1 MRPWT
6 SLVLPLL
13 AVIAPISASRQEH
26 FAVSTSAY
34 SPTQVSTSIELGGSL
49 TRSSTTYQL
58 VKAGEA
64 GRGGDEWVV
73 GIKHGGK
80 TGGWLEATQGK
91 GGKRSKVDLV
101 PIGSNDDIHYYS
113 LTLPPSTK
121 DDAKATVTISTVLSH
136 ASKPKPEVL
145 PQNAE
150 SIYLMWEGDLLA
162 PLAGLSTEQK
172 SRIEEFKVRVK
183 TPTPRV
189 LSAKEPEG
197 FAVAHAQ
204 GSAMVTFTPKGSVA
218 NLGPQIAAIHYQQ
231 PEAVASI
238 RDLNRIVELSH
249 WGSNLAIQDNIELSN
264 SGPALDGNFARI
276 DHQKATMMRRQNNLA
291 ITSLSISLPPH
302 AHAAYYY
309 DSVGNVSTSRFRPS
323 TSPSAS
329 GFLPSQQKK
338 KNSASVASPA
348 LLELTPRYP
357 LLGGWNFSF
366 TIGYDLPLQEWL
378 KVRKG
383 GEGPKYVAAVPFLTP
398 IKDVAVDKVR
408 LEIRLPEGAR
418 NVRAISPYP
427 VEQHPLTTV
436 KTYLDSI
443 GRPTVVM
450 EKTGCTDRH
459 GENVLIEYDLPLLVD
474 LLQKPLACASVLS
487 SIFLIIIVMK
497 RVSFGI
503 DGGK

>member
-13 AVIAPISASRQEH
+13 ATLLPVQASRQEH
-26 FAVSTSAY
+26 FAVSNSAY

-58 VKAGEA
+58 AKDGAGS
-64 GRGGDEWVV
+64 DNKWVI

-91 GGKRSKVDLV
+91 GGKRTKVELV
-101 PIGSNDDIHYYS
+101 PVGNDDEINYYS
-113 LTLPPSTK
+113 LTLSPPTT
-121 DDAKATVTISTVLSH
+121 ANANTIVTISTVLSH
-136 ASKPKPEVL
+136 ASVPKPEVL

-150 SIYLMWEGDLLA
+150 SIYMFWEGDLLA
-162 PLAGLSTEQK
+162 PLAGLTAEQK
-172 SRIEEFKVRVK
+172 SRIEEVKVRVK

-189 LSAKEPEG
+189 LSAREPEG

-204 GSAMVTFTPKGSVA
+204 GSAMVTFTSKGHVS
-218 NLGPQIAAIHYQQ
+218 NLGPQIAALHYQQ

-238 RDLNRIVELSH
+238 RTLDRVVELSH
-249 WGSNLAIQDNIELSN
+249 WGSNLAIQDNIELTN
-264 SGPALDGNFARI
+264 SGPALDGHFARI
-276 DHQKATMMRRQNNLA
+276 DHQKATMMRRQNSLA
-291 ITSLSISLPPH
+291 INSLSIYLPPN

-323 TSPSAS
+323 SSPSSSA
-329 GFLPSQQKK
+329 GILPSQKK
-338 KNSASVASPA
+338 RNSNAKPGPA

-366 TIGYDLPLQEWL
+366 TIGYDLPLQDWL
-378 KVRKG
+378 KVRKDG
-383 GEGPKYVAAVPFLTP
+383 KEGQPKYIAAVPFLTP
-398 IKDVAVDKVR
+398 IKDIAVDKVK

-427 VEQHPLTTV
+427 VEQHPLSTV
-436 KTYLDSI
+436 KTYLDSV

-459 GENVLIEYDLPLLVD
+459 GDNVLIEYDLPLLVD
-474 LLQKPLACASVLS
+474 FFQKPLACASVLS

-497 RVSFGI
+497 RVNFSI
-503 DGGK
+503 DGKK